1 MTLKNKRT
9 KSKGDNKMK
18 EKVVL
23 AYSGGLD
30 TSIIITWLKENYDVE
45 VIAACI
51 NVGQEDDMKEIEKK
65 ALKAGVEKIYIENV
79 TAEFIEDYVFKGV
92 KANALYEGKYLLGT
106 SFARPLIA
114 KKLVEIAHK
123 EGAKYICHGCTG
135 KGNDQ
140 VRFEVGIAAIDPS
153 IKIIA
158 PWRIWDIK
166 SREDAIDYANAK
178 GIEISVTKDKIYSR
192 DQNLWHISHEGG
204 DIEDLRN
211 EHKQDMYLMVTA
223 PEKAKDEPTYV
234 EIYFEKGIAKK
245 VDGIEL
251 SPMDIVTVLN
261 KVGGENGIG
270 IVDLVE
276 NRLVGMKSRGIYET
290 PGGTVLY
297 AAHKELEEITL
308 DKDTLHFKYLVAQ
321 KYGQLVYDGLWFT
334 TMREALDVFVD
345 KTQETVTGTVK
356 LKLYKG
362 NIMVAGKES
371 PYALYDEAISSFGA
385 SNLYNHKDAEGFIN
399 LFSLPSKIKAYK
411 NLSNY

>member
-1 MTLKNKRT
+1 
-9 KSKGDNKMK
+9 MK
-18 EKVVL
+18 EKVIL

-51 NVGQEDDMKEIEKK
+51 NVGQEDDMVEIEKK
-65 ALKAGVEKIYIENV
+65 ALKSGAEKIYIEDV
-79 TAEFIEDYVFKGV
+79 TAEFIKDYVFKGV
-92 KANALYEGKYLLGT
+92 KANAVYEQKYLLGT

-178 GIEISVTKDKIYSR
+178 GIEISITKEKIYSR

-204 DIEDLRN
+204 DIEELKN
-211 EHKQDMYLMVTA
+211 EHKQDMYLMTTP
-223 PEKAKDEPTYV
+223 PELAKDEPTYV

-245 VDGIEL
+245 VDGVEL
-251 SPMDIVTVLN
+251 EPIDIVKVLN
-261 KVGGENGIG
+261 KIGGENGIG
-270 IVDLVE
+270 VIDLVE
-276 NRLVGMKSRGIYET
+276 NRLVGMKSRGVYET

-308 DKDTLHFKYLVAQ
+308 DKDTQHFKQAVAQ
-321 KYGQLVYDGLWFT
+321 KYGELVYDGLWFT
-334 TMREALDVFVD
+334 TMREALDAFID
-345 KTQETVTGTVK
+345 KTQETVTGYVK

-362 NIMVAGKES
+362 NIMVAGKDS
-371 PYALYDEAISSFGA
+371 PYALYDEGISSFGA
-385 SNLYNHKDAEGFIN
+385 SDLYDHKDSEGFIN

-411 NLSNY
+411 NLNNI

>member
-1 MTLKNKRT
+1 
-9 KSKGDNKMK
+9 MK

-30 TSIIITWLKENYDVE
+30 TSIITTWLKEKYDMV

-65 ALKAGVEKIYIENV
+65 ALKSGVEKIYIENV
-79 TAEFIEDYVFKGV
+79 TAEFIKDYVFKGV
-92 KANALYEGKYLLGT
+92 KANAIYEGKYLLGT

-140 VRFEVGIAAIDPS
+140 VRFEVGIAAIDPT

-166 SREDAIDYANAK
+166 SREDAIDYANAR
-178 GIEISVTKDKIYSR
+178 GIEISVTKEKIYSR

-204 DIEDLRN
+204 DIEDLKN
-211 EHKQDMYLMVTA
+211 EHKQDMYLMTTP
-223 PEKAKDEPTYV
+223 PEKAKDAPTYV

-245 VDGIEL
+245 VNGEEL
-251 SPMDIVTVLN
+251 DPIDIVTVLN
-261 KVGGENGIG
+261 KIGGENGIG
-270 IVDLVE
+270 VIDLVE

-308 DKDTLHFKYLVAQ
+308 DKDTLHFKYLVSQ
-321 KYGQLVYDGLWFT
+321 KYGELVYDGLWFT
-334 TMREALDVFVD
+334 TMREALDEFVD

-362 NIMVAGKES
+362 NVMVSGKDS
-371 PYALYDEAISSFGA
+371 AYALYDEGISSFGA
-385 SNLYNHKDAEGFIN
+385 SDLYDHKDSEGFIN

-411 NLSNY
+411 NLNNY

>member
-1 MTLKNKRT
+1 VE
-9 KSKGDNKMK
+9 GDKKMK

-30 TSIIITWLKENYDVE
+30 TSIIITWLKENYDVD

-65 ALKAGVEKIYIENV
+65 ALKTGVEKIYIENV
-79 TAEFIEDYVFKGV
+79 TAEFIKDYVFKGV

-166 SREDAIDYANAK
+166 SREDAIDYAKAK
-178 GIEISVTKDKIYSR
+178 GIEISVTKEKIYSR

-204 DIEDLRN
+204 DIEDLKN
-211 EHKQDMYLMVTA
+211 EHKQNMYLMVTP

-234 EIYFEKGIAKK
+234 EIYFEKGVAKK
-245 VDGIEL
+245 IDGKEL
-251 SPMDIVTVLN
+251 EPIDMVTVLN
-261 KVGGENGIG
+261 KIGGENGIG
-270 IVDLVE
+270 VIDLVE

-308 DKDTLHFKYLVAQ
+308 DKDTLHFKYLVSQ

-334 TMREALDVFVD
+334 TMREALDALVD

-371 PYALYDEAISSFGA
+371 PNALYDEAISSFGA
-385 SNLYNHKDAEGFIN
+385 SDLYDHKDAEGFIN

-411 NLSNY
+411 NLNKI

>member
-1 MTLKNKRT
+1 
-9 KSKGDNKMK
+9 MK
-18 EKVVL
+18 EKVIL

-30 TSIIITWLKENYDVE
+30 TSIIITWLKENYDFE

-51 NVGQEDDMKEIEKK
+51 NVGQEDDMKEIENK
-65 ALKAGVEKIYIENV
+65 ALKSGAEKIYIEDV
-79 TAEFIEDYVFKGV
+79 TAEFIKDYVFKGV
-92 KANALYEGKYLLGT
+92 KANAVYEQKYLLGT

-114 KKLVEIAHK
+114 KKLVEIAQK

-166 SREDAIDYANAK
+166 SREDAIDYANSK
-178 GIEISVTKDKIYSR
+178 GIEISITKEKIYSR

-204 DIEDLRN
+204 DIEELKN
-211 EHKQDMYLMVTA
+211 EHKQDMYLMTTP
-223 PEKAKDEPTYV
+223 PELAKDKPTYV

-245 VDGIEL
+245 VDGVEL
-251 SPMDIVTVLN
+251 EPIDIVKVLN
-261 KVGGENGIG
+261 KIGGENGIG
-270 IVDLVE
+270 VIDLVE
-276 NRLVGMKSRGIYET
+276 NRLVGMKSRGVYET

-308 DKDTLHFKYLVAQ
+308 DKDTQHFKQSVAQ
-321 KYGQLVYDGLWFT
+321 KYGELVYDGLWFT
-334 TMREALDVFVD
+334 TMREALDAFVD
-345 KTQETVTGTVK
+345 KTQETVTGYVK

-362 NIMVAGKES
+362 NIMVAGKDS
-371 PYALYDEAISSFGA
+371 PYALYDEGISSFGA
-385 SNLYNHKDAEGFIN
+385 SDLYDHKDSEGFIN

-411 NLSNY
+411 NLNNI